1 MSSGPGEFNF
11 ASGEAAGA
19 STSGNARRSAAF
31 AHSAFVLHS
40 YDWSESSVIV
50 ELFTR
55 DVGRVVAAAKVAKRP
70 TSQLRA
76 VLMPFQLV
84 LVQFARSRTDGAEV
98 RTLRG
103 AEWGGGD
110 VVALHGSGWFAGF
123 YLNELLLRLL
133 ARDDPHPRLFD
144 AYVATLQGLGDNEMR
159 SEAALRA
166 FELLLLHETGVLPE
180 LARTTLTQLPVSADG
195 RYVLRV
201 EQGLVEAAAG
211 ETALAGTICLDLA
224 SALDA
229 WATQTPGVGSL
240 QALHAVCSRE
250 LQALKVLLRGQLHY
264 HLGGTLLRTRQ
275 VVIDTQRLLEGTTP
289 SP

>member
-55 DVGRVVAAAKVAKRP
+55 DVGRVVAAAKGAKRP

-98 RTLRG
+98 CAAR
-103 AEWGGGD
+103 
-110 VVALHGSGWFAGF
+110 SG
-123 YLNELLLRLL
+123 
-133 ARDDPHPRLFD
+133 
-144 AYVATLQGLGDNEMR
+144 
-159 SEAALRA
+159 
-166 FELLLLHETGVLPE
+166 
-180 LARTTLTQLPVSADG
+180 
-195 RYVLRV
+195 
-201 EQGLVEAAAG
+201 AAATSWRCTG
-211 ETALAGTICLDLA
+211 RAGLPGSISTSCCCACWRATI
-224 SALDA
+224 
-229 WATQTPGVGSL
+229 
-240 QALHAVCSRE
+240 
-250 LQALKVLLRGQLHY
+250 
-264 HLGGTLLRTRQ
+264 RTRACSM
-275 VVIDTQRLLEGTTP
+275 P
-289 SP
+289 M